1 MSYQH
6 ALELFEFKSME
17 DLTTE
22 SLKRAFKKQVLVSHP
37 DKGGHEGDFDML
49 LSAYLYLSETLHRL
63 SGGRATLLDVNAPD
77 RIKEARANQ
86 LINEVFEDFERDRL
100 EELFRKQM
108 DNESEMDGTDG
119 TDAKYSRLKLDA
131 SFHEQFEKVREQ
143 TKGYSEWLQ
152 SKDTNLIT
160 TDGQYGELTIKAT
173 IAPSDIKDLNSA
185 FESSIGVTPSVST
198 LALHPDQMAYCTGN
212 MGHTLVEQSSGFTSA
227 PGLNPEYTDVYQAF
241 TSENTVFD
249 KVQPGRAVI
258 DYKDALAKM
267 IAEREKVYECVKDEE
282 LEAIAEYEQKKIEA
296 DKKHKNSIQ
305 QYFNG
310 SVKSLQNGEEKEV
323 GFCIMIGK

>member
-1 MSYQH
+1 MSYIQH

-22 SLKRAFKKQVLVSHP
+22 SLKRAFKKQVLISHP

-77 RIKEARANQ
+77 QIKESRANQ

-108 DNESEMDGTDG
+108 DNETEGETG
-119 TDAKYSRLKLDA
+119 AKYSRLKLDT
-131 SFHEQFEKVREQ
+131 SFHEQFEKVKEQ
-143 TKGYSEWLQ
+143 TKGYSEWFQ
-152 SKDTNLIT
+152 SKDTNLINT
-160 TDGQYGELTIKAT
+160 NGQYGECT

-185 FESSIGVTPSVST
+185 FESSVGVTPSVST
-198 LALHPDQMAYCTGN
+198 LMLHPEDMAYYTGN
-212 MGHTLVEQSSGFTSA
+212 MGVTLVEQSSGFTSA
-227 PGLNPEYTDVYQAF
+227 PGINPEYTDLYNAF

-249 KVQPGRAVI
+249 KVQPIKART
-258 DYKDALAKM
+258 LEELLL
-267 IAEREKVYECVKDEE
+267 EREKVYECVKDEE
-282 LEAIAEYEQKKIEA
+282 LEAIAEYERNKIEA
-296 DKKHKNSIQ
+296 DKKHKNSVQ

-310 SVKSLQNGEEKEV
+310 SMKSLQDECEEKEV
-323 GFCIMIGK
+323 GFCIMIGR